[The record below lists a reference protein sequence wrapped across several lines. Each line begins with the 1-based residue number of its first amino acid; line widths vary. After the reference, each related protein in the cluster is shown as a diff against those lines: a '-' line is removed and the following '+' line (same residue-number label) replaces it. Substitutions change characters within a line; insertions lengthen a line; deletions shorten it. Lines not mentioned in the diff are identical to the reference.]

1 MISNFLRSTRNL
13 SSVHSGSGSG
23 WGPLRSSSDPGRGES
38 VLRSLLE
45 PWSDCCCCKYPLKVS
60 HWAAIALRSNFSRG
74 QVVCRVHGAAPHGN
88 NTQRRNTHTNQ
99 VLGKV
104 SRVIQKKK
112 KKNGKRGRE
121 RRDKKEKKGETP
133 PRKTFFEHLPPP
145 GLLRT
150 FPKRQQEHFVRKDS
164 LDSILRAT
172 FIVSFKANDSKK

>member
-112 KKNGKRGRE
+112 KKKKMGKEGERGGIRKKKKARLLPE
-121 RRDKKEKKGETP
+121 RL
-133 PRKTFFEHLPPP
+133 FSSIYLPL
-145 GLLRT
+145 G
-150 FPKRQQEHFVRKDS
+150 S
-164 LDSILRAT
+164 
-172 FIVSFKANDSKK
+172 